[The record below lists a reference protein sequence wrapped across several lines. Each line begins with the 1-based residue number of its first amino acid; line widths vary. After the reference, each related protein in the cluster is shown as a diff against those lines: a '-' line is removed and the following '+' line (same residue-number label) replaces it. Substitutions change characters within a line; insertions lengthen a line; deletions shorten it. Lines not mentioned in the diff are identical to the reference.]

1 MKRVKLSFAK
11 GVEVEFCDRERAL
24 EQVKRFAERGTRF
37 PVVVFGPEG
46 CGKTAWLKQATETFR
61 ELGFEAI
68 YVDPIRKDFI
78 ARTDV
83 EEVVK
88 RFAEAATE
96 AVGVAQV
103 KLATLAIDV
112 VGWLISRWRRGRVAV
127 LVDDAFQAIGLS
139 KAAIYVK
146 SLLNLV
152 EYPPEGYEC
161 IVAIAVMSEGL
172 SKREIGR
179 HLWAKI
185 TPMWNMSKKGF
196 EELYEKVPGPKPR
209 LEDVW
214 TASGGNPRILSQLY
228 EAEWS
233 VDAVVKSLIDSKGLD
248 YFASSLTSDERK
260 YLLEAIED
268 PDTLLAR
275 ERIPLLNRLVEL
287 NLIVDVMP
295 ERGQEF
301 WIDEPPPQ
309 KDLELG
315 IGKRIAWQTP
325 LHREAVKKA
334 VG

>member
-1 MKRVKLSFAK
+1 
-11 GVEVEFCDRERAL
+11 
-24 EQVKRFAERGTRF
+24 
-37 PVVVFGPEG
+37 
-46 CGKTAWLKQATETFR
+46 
-61 ELGFEAI
+61 
-68 YVDPIRKDFI
+68 
-78 ARTDV
+78 
-83 EEVVK
+83 VK

-96 AVGVAQV
+96 AVGVAQL

-152 EYPPEGYEC
+152 EHPPEGYEC
-161 IVAIAVMSEGL
+161 IVAIATTSEGL
-172 SKREIGR
+172 SKRELGR
-179 HLWAKI
+179 HMWAKM
-185 TPMWNMSKKGF
+185 TPMWNMPKKGL
-196 EELYEKVPGPKPR
+196 EELYEKIPGPKPR
-209 LEDVW
+209 LEDAW

-248 YFASSLTSDERK
+248 VFASSLTSDERE

-275 ERIPLLNRLVEL
+275 ERIPLLNRLVEM

-295 ERGQEF
+295 ERRQEF

-315 IGKRIAWQTP
+315 IGKRMAWQTP
-325 LHREAVKKA
+325 LHREAMRKA